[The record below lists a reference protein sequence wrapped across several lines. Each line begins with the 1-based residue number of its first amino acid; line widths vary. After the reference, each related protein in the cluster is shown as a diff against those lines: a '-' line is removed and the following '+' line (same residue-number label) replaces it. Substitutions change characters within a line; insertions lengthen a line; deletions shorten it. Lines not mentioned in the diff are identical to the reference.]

1 VKAAFYTLGC
11 KVNQYESQVLG
22 QQFFAAGYE
31 VVPWSAPAHIYVINS
46 CTVTAQSEKKA
57 AQLVRRLRREHPQAL
72 IALCGCWPQ
81 AFPEKVKELEVDV
94 IAGTARLRLVELV
107 KRALET
113 GQRVVEIIPH
123 SPKET
128 FEPMRATAMEG
139 HTRAFVKIEDG
150 CDRFCS
156 YCIIPYARGRVRSK
170 PLEELREEAELLAE
184 QGFQEI
190 VLTGINL
197 SSYGKGEAFGLLE
210 GVKTVA
216 DVPGVQRVRLGS
228 LEPDLTDDELI
239 KGLARVKEF
248 CPQFHLS
255 VQSGCNATLKR
266 MNRRY
271 TAEEYLQLCQKLNQ
285 TFDMPAVTTDL
296 MVGFAGETEEEF
308 EQTLDFLQQANFAK
322 VHVFPYSRRP
332 GTAADRMEG
341 QVTEEEKARRAAR
354 AAQAAEQ
361 SRRSFLEQM
370 VGRLEPVLF
379 ERCNLPGIGRGHAPN
394 GTQVQVCCDQPLR
407 GRLLTVRLED
417 ITPDGEYCAGTV
429 LDLQSNGNPRKR

>member
-1 VKAAFYTLGC
+1 
-11 KVNQYESQVLG
+11 
-22 QQFFAAGYE
+22 
-31 VVPWSAPAHIYVINS
+31 
-46 CTVTAQSEKKA
+46 
-57 AQLVRRLRREHPQAL
+57 LVRRAM
-72 IALCGCWPQ
+72 
-81 AFPEKVKELEVDV
+81 
-94 IAGTARLRLVELV
+94 
-107 KRALET
+107 ET
-113 GQRVVEIIPH
+113 GRQVVEIIPH
-123 SPKET
+123 SPKEA

-170 PLEELREEAELLAE
+170 PLEELKGEIELLAQ
-184 QGFQEI
+184 QGFREI

-197 SSYGKGEAFGLLE
+197 SSYGKGEGFGLLD
-210 GVKTVA
+210 GVKTA
-216 DVPGVQRVRLGS
+216 AAVPGVQRVRLGS

-239 KGLARVKEF
+239 EGLAQVDQF

-255 VQSGCNATLKR
+255 VQSGCDATLKR

-271 TAEEYLQLCQKLNQ
+271 TAEEYLRLCQKLRRA
-285 TFDMPAVTTDL
+285 FDMPAITTDL

-308 EQTLDFLQQANFAK
+308 ARTLSFLEQAGFAK

-361 SRRSFLEQM
+361 SQRAFLQQM
-370 VGRLEPVLF
+370 VGRIEPVLF
-379 ERCNLPGIGRGHAPN
+379 ERCNLPGIGRGHTPN
-394 GTQVQVCCDQPLR
+394 GTQVQVNCGHPLR
-407 GRLLTVRLED
+407 GRLLTVRLEGV
-417 ITPDGEYCAGTV
+417 TPDGLYCAGRI
-429 LDLQSNGNPRKR
+429 LDL